1 MRTVVLLLLLA
12 NLTLFAYTKLDSFGS
27 GEAVRLNEQVRPD
40 KVSILTPQQV
50 AALGPSKVA
59 SLADVCVEWGPF
71 NEADKSRALADLDSL
86 QLGRLLT
93 QRRVDVDGTYWVYLA
108 PFATRAA
115 ADRRA
120 AELKQQGIGDVSVV
134 DAGGGRYAVSLG
146 LFRTEQAARTRADAL
161 SGQGVANA
169 RVEPRSQSLGQ
180 TMLVVRDPQAPVV
193 ARMKEL
199 QTQYAGSDLRIGTC
213 PTT

>member
-12 NLTLFAYTKLDSFGS
+12 NITLFAYTKLDSVGS

-40 KVSILTPQQV
+40 KIAILTPQQV

-71 NEADKSRALADLDSL
+71 NDPERTRALADLESL

-93 QRRVDVDGTYWVYLA
+93 QRRIDVDGWWVNLA
-108 PFATRAA
+108 PFASRAA

-120 AELKQQGIGDVSVV
+120 GELKQQGIGDVSVV
-134 DAGGGRYAVSLG
+134 DAGNGRFAVSLG

-161 SGQGVANA
+161 SAQGVAA
-169 RVEPRSQSLGQ
+169 RVEPRNQSLAQ

-193 ARMKEL
+193 ARLKEL
-199 QTQYAGSDLRIGTC
+199 QAQYAGSDIRVGSC
-213 PTT
+213 PTS